1 MIALRK
7 ICNYFLP
14 IFILN
19 GILFIP
25 FSFSLTSV
33 QVNISQFLF
42 LPLTEKIAALFQLE
56 ILLKDFSS
64 DSLSLYIL
72 LLLLFVLSIIFATTA
87 VLYEIKKGVRIP
99 IENNIR
105 PIARYYLA
113 LILLIYGFSKVFKA
127 QFYLPEPNLLFTP
140 LGNLEKD
147 ILFWS
152 TIGSSRSYS
161 IFLGIIEIIPALL
174 LLFRKTASIGS
185 FMAVGVLIHVVAI
198 NFSYSISV
206 KLFSLFLL
214 ILALFLAFRTLKKTW
229 YLFQTGQFSTTDF
242 FEPTHSFKMPFYP
255 FLKLLVISLLFTEA
269 LTPAI
274 KSSNFNDDKVP
285 RPLYHGAY
293 SVQENQWG
301 IKRFF
306 IHRDGYLI
314 FQHNDDA
321 FSDFTFVLTGK
332 DKFLVTDYSLKQQ
345 QGYIHWEENKKVLN
359 LHVNGID
366 LSGTQLNTKKMPL
379 LNSTFAWTVDL

>member
-1 MIALRK
+1 
-7 ICNYFLP
+7 
-14 IFILN
+14 
-19 GILFIP
+19 
-25 FSFSLTSV
+25 
-33 QVNISQFLF
+33 VNISQFLF
-42 LPLTEKIAALFQLE
+42 LPLTEKIAALIQLE

-314 FQHNDDA
+314 FQNNDD
-321 FSDFTFVLTGK
+321 SFTDYRFILGEKGGFTI
-332 DKFLVTDYSLKQQ
+332 TDYSQNQQKGILKWYAKKEQFSLHLNN
-345 QGYIHWEENKKVLN
+345 IHLNGTKVNPESL
-359 LHVNGID
+359 
-366 LSGTQLNTKKMPL
+366 PL
-379 LNSTFAWTVDL
+379 LKSSFQWAVDL